1 MSATAPPLEMPFD
14 VENATLTAE
23 QLDQYQRDG
32 FLIVRQVFSP
42 FELVGAVI
50 ECDQLLARRD
60 LIDTAN
66 IRCRWQDHI
75 VTKECLFECF
85 DPVIDIGPVC
95 ETLARHGRILSILGQ
110 IYGEPA
116 YLFKDKLIFKPP
128 GAKGYDLHQDF
139 IAWKDFPRSFTT
151 VEIAIDPADRDNG
164 CTEVF
169 PEYHRQGCLSPEDG
183 DYHSLPPE
191 TVDQHRA
198 VPLQLQ
204 PGDIAIFGAFTP
216 HRSSPN
222 RTERW
227 RRQLYL
233 SYNSASDGGERRT
246 EHYRE
251 FHAWL
256 KVKYAQ
262 YGKHNV
268 WFR

>member
-1 MSATAPPLEMPFD
+1 MNVTAMRRSNVPTSILSE
-14 VENATLTAE
+14 E
-23 QLDQYQRDG
+23 QRRHFHDEG
-32 FLIVRQVFSP
+32 FLLVRQVFSP
-42 FELVGAVI
+42 FEIMAAVL
-50 ECDQLLARRD
+50 ECEQLLGRRD
-60 LIDTAN
+60 LIHTDN

-85 DPVIDIGPVC
+85 DPVIDIGSVC
-95 ETLARHGRILSILGQ
+95 STLARDQRILNIVGEL
-110 IYGEPA
+110 YDEPA
-116 YLFKDKLIFKPP
+116 FLFKDKLIFKPP

-151 VEIAIDPADRDNG
+151 VEIAIDPADCDNG

-169 PEYHRQGCLSPEDG
+169 PGYHLQGCLSPEDG
-183 DYHSLPPE
+183 DYHSLAPDA
-191 TVDQHRA
+191 VDQSKA
-198 VPLQLQ
+198 VPLTLQ

-216 HRSSPN
+216 HRSLPN
-222 RTERW
+222 RTNRW

-233 SYNSASDGGERRT
+233 SYNSASDGGDRRT
-246 EHYRE
+246 QHYGE
-251 FHAWL
+251 FHDWL